1 MAGRFD
7 AKTALV
13 TGAGSGIGMAAAM
26 ALAAEGA
33 SVVVNDLDLQAA
45 RDVVEKI
52 TEKGGSAVA
61 SAGDVANPEDVA
73 GAVQLAVSE
82 FGALNLAFNNAGI
95 SGPLGP
101 LADIDLEGYRRV
113 VDVNLNSVFYSM
125 YYEIPQ
131 MLQAG
136 GGAIVNNS
144 SILGLVGDANAVPY
158 VTAKHGVVGMTK
170 SAALGYAGRGIRINS
185 VQPGYIDTPLLGN
198 LPREVYEGL
207 VGLHPAGRLG
217 TVEEVAAVVLFLLSD
232 AAAFVTGSQYAV
244 DGAYTT
250 Q

>member
-1 MAGRFD
+1 MAGTFD

-13 TGAGSGIGMAAAM
+13 TGAGSGIGMAAAI

-33 SVVVNDLDLQAA
+33 NVVVNDLDLQAA
-45 RDVVEKI
+45 QDVVQKI

-61 SAGDVANPEDVA
+61 SAGDVSSPADIS

-101 LADIDLEGYRRV
+101 LADIDIEGYRRV
-113 VDVNLNSVFYSM
+113 IDVNLNSVFYSM

-170 SAALGYAGRGIRINS
+170 SAALGYADKGIRINS

>member
-113 VDVNLNSVFYSM
+113 IDVNLNSVFYSM

-144 SILGLVGDANAVPY
+144 SILGTGGGRQRGAVCDGEARRRRHDQVGGTGLRRARHPDQ
-158 VTAKHGVVGMTK
+158 
-170 SAALGYAGRGIRINS
+170 LGPA
-185 VQPGYIDTPLLGN
+185 
-198 LPREVYEGL
+198 
-207 VGLHPAGRLG
+207 GLH
-217 TVEEVAAVVLFLLSD
+217 
-232 AAAFVTGSQYAV
+232 
-244 DGAYTT
+244 
-250 Q
+250 